1 MRAGAASAARWAR
14 CRNAHCSLWAR
25 NLNAKLQFHR
35 GLAAAPLLRLAAEPM
50 PISGFVEQR
59 SCGSSLISN
68 VCASG
73 EEADAMDVS
82 VAAAQAIAVIL
93 DGVSKLDGS
102 VSSRFAEMLDTSVL
116 IMYKCCSGLPGPQ
129 ARCWRLQP

>member
-35 GLAAAPLLRLAAEPM
+35 GLAASPLLRLAAEPM

-82 VAAAQAIAVIL
+82 VAAAQAGYARPAAL
-93 DGVSKLDGS
+93 SAGAA
-102 VSSRFAEMLDTSVL
+102 RAEEE
-116 IMYKCCSGLPGPQ
+116 YLPAAAMKWGGP
-129 ARCWRLQP
+129 

>member
-25 NLNAKLQFHR
+25 NLNANLQFHR

-59 SCGSSLISN
+59 SCGASLVSN
-68 VCASG
+68 LCASG
-73 EEADAMDVS
+73 EEADSLDGG

-93 DGVSKLDGS
+93 DGVAKLDGS
-102 VSSRFAEMLDTSVL
+102 ISSRFAEMLDTSVL
-116 IMYKCCSGLPGPQ
+116 IMYKCCGGLSHNIVSSG
-129 ARCWRLQP
+129 